1 MSNQKSKGFLES
13 TFKGSMGRRA
23 GQTAG
28 RIRAE
33 LEKFTLEEK
42 IGIIGSLITIGSL
55 FLNWYSDVDVFR
67 TGDTFTG
74 LSGPLMVLGFTMLI
88 LSVGNALM
96 ISAKAFRVRP
106 FASWKLGKTQLWIGS
121 ASLYFLVATH
131 FIYFNPQ
138 FGLNILSKQSETGVM
153 VCLLGIVM
161 TCLGGFLAY
170 RKDGVPADVLEDS
183 RAETFDRVARVV
195 KKVVAEKEIRKIE
208 AAAVNQPVAQMTAAV
223 VTPVMEVREIIQEEA
238 PKPANA
244 ALDNFRKLMEKER
257 KLGSK
262 VNTRAGLNSMNQ
274 ATVSNDRIVENARP
288 VMENNARP
296 KTEYERSQV
305 YDHLKKMMERDSMS
319 PEQRKKLR
327 TKESAEN
334 VFSAKM
340 ATSKPRTTAAASRPV
355 VKSASASSNAGGGD
369 LLRSAMLRKKN

>member
-1 MSNQKSKGFLES
+1 
-13 TFKGSMGRRA
+13 MGRRA

-74 LSGPLMVLGFTMLI
+74 LTGPLMVLGFTMLT
-88 LSVGNALM
+88 LSIGNALM
-96 ISAKAFRVRP
+96 IAAKAFKIRP

-131 FIYFNPQ
+131 FIYFHPQ

-170 RKDGVPADVLEDS
+170 RKDGAAVDVLEDS
-183 RAETFDRVARVV
+183 RAETYDQIAQVV
-195 KKVVAEKEIRKIE
+195 KKVVNEKTVRRMETEI
-208 AAAVNQPVAQMTAAV
+208 VNERNVPVAVAEQV
-223 VTPVMEVREIIQEEA
+223 ETPIMEAREALPEA

-262 VNTRAGLNSMNQ
+262 ANVRPGLNSMNQ
-274 ATVSNDRIVENARP
+274 STVSNDRIVENVRP
-288 VMENNARP
+288 VMENTTRQ

-305 YDHLKKMMERDSMS
+305 YDHLKKMMERDTMT
-319 PEQRKKLR
+319 PEQRRKMR

-340 ATSKPRTTAAASRPV
+340 TAAKPRATTAARTISKPAAAPSVAAS
-355 VKSASASSNAGGGD
+355 GGD
-369 LLRSAMLRKKN
+369 LLRNAMLRKKN

>member
-1 MSNQKSKGFLES
+1 MNNQKKSKGFLEN
-13 TFKGSMGRRA
+13 TLKGSMGKKA

-67 TGDTFTG
+67 TGDTFSG
-74 LSGPLMVLGFTMLI
+74 LSGPLMALGVTMLI
-88 LSVGNALM
+88 LSAGNALM
-96 ISAKAFRVRP
+96 IAAKAFKVRP

-121 ASLYFLVATH
+121 ASLYFLVVAH
-131 FIYFNPQ
+131 FIYFHPQ
-138 FGLNILSKQSETGVM
+138 FGLNILSKQSESGVI

-170 RKDGVPADVLEDS
+170 RKDGAVVDILEES
-183 RAETFDRVARVV
+183 RAETYDQVAEVV
-195 KKVVAEKEIRKIE
+195 RKTVVQKQVAAAMPMYVENEMPAYVEPVVANEVAVE
-208 AAAVNQPVAQMTAAV
+208 AT
-223 VTPVMEVREIIQEEA
+223 
-238 PKPANA
+238 KPANA

-262 VNTRAGLNSMNQ
+262 TAARPGLNSMNNQ
-274 ATVSNDRIVENARP
+274 TVVKPSNDKIVENYRP
-288 VMENNARP
+288 VMENSTRQ
-296 KTEYERSQV
+296 KTDYERSQV
-305 YDHLKKMMERDSMS
+305 YDHLKKMMERDTMT

-327 TKESAEN
+327 TKEVAEN
-334 VFSAKM
+334 VFSAKV
-340 ATSKPRTTAAASRPV
+340 ATAKPRATTTAKPASRP
-355 VKSASASSNAGGGD
+355 ASAPTVAASSGD